1 MNLFRL
7 KHVFLLLT
15 EIYIEY
21 SVLVMDN
28 SLYEEIVQFVTK
40 DIYPEAVRVSRRD
53 RWNFKRKC
61 SCYSLGESHNLLKV
75 F

>member
-1 MNLFRL
+1 MN
-7 KHVFLLLT
+7 
-15 EIYIEY
+15 I

-28 SLYEEIVQFVTK
+28 SMYEEIVQFVTE

-61 SCYSLGESHNLLKV
+61 SCYSLGESHLKV
-75 F
+75 DILKVSNYFF